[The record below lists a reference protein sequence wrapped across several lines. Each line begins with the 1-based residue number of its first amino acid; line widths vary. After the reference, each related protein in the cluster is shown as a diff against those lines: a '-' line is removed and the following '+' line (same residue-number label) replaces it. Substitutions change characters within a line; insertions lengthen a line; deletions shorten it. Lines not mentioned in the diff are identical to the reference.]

1 MSNRNTNGDEV
12 VLRERAASLARPTVT
27 EDSSESVSVLS
38 FSLGDERYGI
48 DASQILE
55 IQPLENL
62 TPLPCTP
69 EFVAGLVN
77 VRGRLFPV
85 VDLRKFFGMP
95 EHGITDTSQMILVN
109 AAGTEVALI
118 ANEIDGV
125 VNIPKASFGPVLSS
139 EISSQHFQGVT
150 SDARTLLDLESLF
163 NDPKMIVHEEVVR

>member
-1 MSNRNTNGDEV
+1 MSNHNGNGYEAL
-12 VLRERAASLARPTVT
+12 LRERAVSLARPTDT
-27 EDSSESVSVLS
+27 DDTSESVSVLA

-69 EFVAGLVN
+69 AFVAGLVN

-95 EHGITDTSQMILVN
+95 EHGITDTSQMILVH

-125 VNIPKASFGPVLSS
+125 ANIPKASFGPVLSS
-139 EISSQHFQGVT
+139 EPSSQHFRGVT

-163 NDPKMIVHEEVVR
+163 NDPKMIVHEEVMR